1 MNFFNPV
8 HITNKPGAR
17 LALFEAVKNFKVLV
31 ICSEQMK
38 KRISLDSLLKDFV
51 SLPNLQYEHGFD
63 SNPSLSDM
71 SKIAEKYILKKIDLV
86 LGIGGGSAMDVA
98 KITSVTIPALSKE
111 IHISELLDDDSLFN
125 KFEALDCI
133 LVPTTAGTGSEVTP
147 FATVW
152 DYDQKIKKSLSQTS
166 MFAKKAIVDSE
177 FLSNLPLDVALSTG
191 LDALNQALESLWNVN
206 ANEITRSLSVKAVVK
221 SLNSF
226 LFLDELKDNKSLA
239 KNMAT
244 ASLLAGLSISH
255 TRTAICHSISYPL
268 TLLFGIPHGLACGFS
283 MLEVYNF
290 NADHIKEDIAYIEQ
304 QLNGKKIPDILDS
317 IYEKYDFE
325 KLIKQY
331 IKHSDEVLDLL
342 PQMMTPGRAD
352 NNIRKFNQL
361 EFENIVR
368 NSCLRLSLETQN

>member
-63 SNPSLSDM
+63 SNPSLNDM

-206 ANEITRSLSVKAVVK
+206 ANEITKSLSVKAVVK
-221 SLNSF
+221 SLNSL

-290 NADHIKEDIAYIEQ
+290 NADHIKEDIANIEQ

-331 IKHSDEVLDLL
+331 IKHSNDVLDLL

>member
-8 HITNKPGAR
+8 HVINKPGAR
-17 LALFEAVKNFKVLV
+17 LALLEAVNNLKVLV

-38 KRISLDSLLKDFV
+38 KRISLDKLLKDFV
-51 SLPNLQYEHGFD
+51 SLPNLQFEHGFE
-63 SNPSLSDM
+63 SNPSLTKV
-71 SKIAEKYILKKIDLV
+71 SKIAEKYVLKKIDLV

-98 KITSVTIPALSKE
+98 KITSLTIPALSKN
-111 IHISELLDDDSLFN
+111 IHISELLNDDSLFN

-177 FLSNLPLDVALSTG
+177 FLSNLPLEVALSTG

-206 ANEITRSLSVKAVVK
+206 ANEITRPLSIKAVVK
-221 SLNSF
+221 SLNSLF
-226 LFLDELKDNKSLA
+226 FLDELKENKSLA

-268 TLLFGIPHGLACGFS
+268 TLSFGLPHGFACGFS
-283 MLEVYNF
+283 MLEVYDF
-290 NADHIKEDIAYIEQ
+290 NANYIKEDIVNIEQ
-304 QLNGKKIPDILDS
+304 QLNGMKIPEILDS
-317 IYEKYDFE
+317 IFKKYDFE
-325 KLIKQY
+325 KLLKQY
-331 IKHSDEVLDLL
+331 IKHSDNVLELL
-342 PQMMTPGRAD
+342 PQMVTPGRAD

-361 EFENIVR
+361 ELENIVR
-368 NSCLRLSLETQN
+368 NSCLRLNLETKS

>member
-63 SNPSLSDM
+63 SNPSLNDM

-206 ANEITRSLSVKAVVK
+206 ANEITKSLSVKAVVK
-221 SLNSF
+221 SLNSL

-290 NADHIKEDIAYIEQ
+290 NADHIKEDIANIEQ

-331 IKHSDEVLDLL
+331 IKHSDDALDLL

>member
-17 LALFEAVKNFKVLV
+17 LVLFEAVKNFKVLV

-51 SLPNLQYEHGFD
+51 SLPNLQFEHGFD

>member
-63 SNPSLSDM
+63 SNPSLNDM

-206 ANEITRSLSVKAVVK
+206 ANEITKSLSVKAVVK
-221 SLNSF
+221 SLNSL

-290 NADHIKEDIAYIEQ
+290 NDDHIKEDIANIEQ

-331 IKHSDEVLDLL
+331 IKHSDDVLDLL